1 MTDENDQPQASTDE
15 TAPEPAADK
24 DHSLKDSFREGVSK
38 VAGYTVE
45 VASILAQQGGEA
57 VKAEKETAEAGT
69 EDFIDR
75 IDGEG

>member
-1 MTDENDQPQASTDE
+1 MTNENSQPQASDDE
-15 TAPEPAADK
+15 ATPATPDDK
-24 DHSLKDSFREGVSK
+24 NRSLKDSFRDGVSK

-57 VKAEKETAEAGT
+57 VKAEKDTAEADT
-69 EDFIDR
+69 EGFIDR

>member
-1 MTDENDQPQASTDE
+1 MTDETTQPQASADD
-15 TAPEPAADK
+15 TASESAGDK
-24 DHSLKDSFREGVSK
+24 KHTLKDGFREGVSK

-57 VKAEKETAEAGT
+57 VKAEKDAAEADT
-69 EDFIDR
+69 EGFIDR